1 MGNEPAQV
9 ACVCSCDISSGQKK
23 SYDILPN
30 LFVSL
35 CSHRPL
41 RGGEKLELPP
51 AMLAGLARESQQR
64 PPPPPHLHPPPPHRA
79 WAQLGQ
85 LYDSHLPPQDHPL
98 VPLHSEHS
106 IRLHNGGYT
115 GNAGPSPS
123 PSSHHPHTR
132 PNQVLKVGPAANLL
146 ELRTSEAGEMTCC
159 RLLSASVWGSSGAT
173 GSQGSAPAGR

>member
-1 MGNEPAQV
+1 MNRARGKP
-9 ACVCSCDISSGQKK
+9 
-23 SYDILPN
+23 ILFSLIQPN
-30 LFVSL
+30 QFVTL

-64 PPPPPHLHPPPPHRA
+64 PPPPPPPHLHPPPPHRA

-106 IRLHNGGYT
+106 IRLHNGGYA
-115 GNAGPSPS
+115 GNTGPSPS
-123 PSSHHPHTR
+123 PHHPHSR
-132 PNQVLKVGPAANLL
+132 PNQVLKVGRASSFYLGF
-146 ELRTSEAGEMTCC
+146 EKVKSERKLNCR
-159 RLLSASVWGSSGAT
+159 RLLSALVWGYSGAA
-173 GSQGSAPAGR
+173 GSQGSATAGR

>member
-1 MGNEPAQV
+1 MINL
-9 ACVCSCDISSGQKK
+9 
-23 SYDILPN
+23 YLYFLNILSN
-30 LFVSL
+30 LFITF

-98 VPLHSEHS
+98 APLHSEHS
-106 IRLHNGGYT
+106 IRLHNGGYA
-115 GNAGPSPS
+115 GNAGPPPSQSP
-123 PSSHHPHTR
+123 HHPHSR
-132 PNQVLKVGPAANLL
+132 PNQVLKVGRAANLL
-146 ELRTSEAGEMTCC
+146 DSCASKAEGITYC
-159 RLLSASVWGSSGAT
+159 RLLSASVWVSSGAT
-173 GSQGSAPAGR
+173 GSQGSVPAGR